1 MKTDTETIN
10 GYLYHTDPGHG
21 WLEVPR
27 TELVKLGIA
36 DSISHYSYQDGYN
49 SDSVYLEH
57 DLDAAIFVDA
67 KTAIGEDIKTV
78 HIEHVDRVAI
88 TENLVPYRH

>member
-1 MKTDTETIN
+1 MKTETIN
-10 GYLYHTDPGHG
+10 GYFYHTDASHG

-27 TELVKLGIA
+27 TELVKLGIV
-36 DSISHYSYQDGYN
+36 DSISHWSYQDGYN

-57 DLDAAIFVDA
+57 DLDAAIFADA

-78 HIEHVDRVAI
+78 HIEHQSVVVV
-88 TENLVPYRH
+88 ENLVPYRH